1 VTEKIGVSSLR
12 TISVL
17 YDGDIYELACLLLKV
32 HDAKD
37 RGTNS
42 KSRPTINGLA
52 KSYSML
58 TDVDLNRVMTV
69 MMRSGLPLGAVV
81 EYDADAS

>member
-1 VTEKIGVSSLR
+1 MTEKIGVSLLR
-12 TISVL
+12 NICVL
-17 YDGDIYELACLLLKV
+17 YDGDIYELVCLLLKV

-42 KSRPTINGLA
+42 KSRHTIMGLA

-81 EYDADAS
+81 EYDADTN